1 MFAKIPLLLVL
12 GVAAATSIPLVTF
25 DGNKATTHSFKEL
38 NDPVMGGQSNG
49 TWTVGTGFG
58 IFDGNV
64 NIVRHASASPASPPR
79 PFPSRCRFPR
89 RVRVRHRSEALAV
102 AVWPLASSAPSRPHH
117 TSIFAHSPLSLSYL
131 LSPSPAIPRSLRS
144 PPHSPHTQVPSLKA
158 PGFIKASAGGGNFND
173 ASSAL
178 TGDLVLLV
186 RSNTPT
192 YAGFRVTVAAG
203 ALSPAFSCAAGG
215 AIIGSG
221 GCYKAHFTVPA
232 GGNFTEVRIPFNTFS
247 DKWSSATGEP
257 TKTCAADKSVCPTA
271 KALSKIQ
278 TIEIWG
284 EGKLGHVHLEVKS
297 ISASAPAAAAAPLT
311 EASAGASVLVTFDGT
326 VGTTH
331 AFKTLND
338 PVMGGQSNG
347 TFKVAGGLGIFDG
360 FVNIV
365 PKLKAPGFIETWAND
380 GHFTDASSAGADG
393 DLVLRVRSNTPTYA
407 GFRVTFASGA
417 LSTSFSCAAG
427 GSIIGSGGC
436 YKAAF
441 TVPASGS
448 NFTEVRVPL
457 NTFTDK
463 WSSSTGKPT
472 KTCAADK
479 SVCPTAAK
487 LAKIQAVGIWGEGVQ
502 GHLHLEIASIRAEPA
517 SMRPKTLAEAAVE
530 VEAAPFRPA
539 AQYDTCNAAVQTN
552 LRYNIST
559 LTSADITVP
568 VAVDPRESLATAICC
583 DNRTQVFAE
592 PRFLFQSPFVD
603 LFKHMN
609 QDGPTIFYDS
619 VCGIPL
625 FKAPMNRSFADFQ
638 ADTTEHG
645 WPSFRPAEIIDK
657 DSFHTTKDGFV
668 YSKCGTHLGSFL
680 PDDKGD
686 RWCLDTSCLAGN
698 PAK

>member
-1 MFAKIPLLLVL
+1 MLCGHLQPSPL
-12 GVAAATSIPLVTF
+12 
-25 DGNKATTHSFKEL
+25 
-38 NDPVMGGQSNG
+38 
-49 TWTVGTGFG
+49 
-58 IFDGNV
+58 
-64 NIVRHASASPASPPR
+64 
-79 PFPSRCRFPR
+79 
-89 RVRVRHRSEALAV
+89 
-102 AVWPLASSAPSRPHH
+102 RPHH
-117 TSIFAHSPLSLSYL
+117 TSIFPHHPPLRLHPPASWPLPTSPPPAYTRPPSLRPHPHSHWPLSTRRSIRFVSHQICRSLSPLFSLSLLPLPLSSSPGLSLS
-131 LSPSPAIPRSLRS
+131 LSPS
-144 PPHSPHTQVPSLKA
+144 PPHSPPTQVPSLKA

-247 DKWSSATGEP
+247 DKWSSATGEQ

-297 ISASAPAAAAAPLT
+297 ISASAPAAAVAPVT

-326 VGTTH
+326 AGTTH

-517 SMRPKTLAEAAVE
+517 SMRPKALAKAAVE
-530 VEAAPFRPA
+530 VEAAPVRPA

-698 PAK
+698 PVK